1 MKCPYC
7 GETKSRVV
15 ETRTEN
21 NFIRR
26 RRKCQNPECGKRF
39 TTEETVKTN
48 IMIKKSDG
56 RLEEFKAEKIEEGI
70 RRACRHRP
78 VPEQRIKE
86 VVQLVQEKLLA
97 EGGDRVSSEFIGRL
111 VAQEL
116 RFLDDI
122 AYVRF
127 VSVYR
132 RLHDVD
138 ELLELVQDFREWKQ
152 AEAAKEPSKQSES
165 G

>member
-1 MKCPYC
+1 MM
-7 GETKSRVV
+7 VL
-15 ETRTEN
+15 
-21 NFIRR
+21 
-26 RRKCQNPECGKRF
+26 
-39 TTEETVKTN
+39 
-48 IMIKKSDG
+48 KSDK
-56 RLEEFKAEKIEEGI
+56 RLEEFKPEKIEEGI

-78 VPEQRIKE
+78 VPEGRITE
-86 VVQLVQEKLLA
+86 VVQRVQETLLA
-97 EGGDRVSSEFIGRL
+97 EGRDRVSSEYIGRL

-138 ELLELVQDFREWKQ
+138 ELLKLVQDFREWKQ